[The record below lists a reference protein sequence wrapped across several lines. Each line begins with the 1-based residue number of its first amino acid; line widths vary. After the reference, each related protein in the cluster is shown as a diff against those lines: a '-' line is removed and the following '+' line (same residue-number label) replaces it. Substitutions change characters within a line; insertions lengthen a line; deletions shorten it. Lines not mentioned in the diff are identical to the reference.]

1 MYIIIIK
8 NLLLTK
14 HVAGKSAHF
23 IFQEME
29 WTLVFNTQSMIIF
42 QEAYL
47 TLTKLTKLTD

>member
-8 NLLLTK
+8 NLLLTT

-29 WTLVFNTQSMIIF
+29 WTLVFHEQSTIIF
-42 QEAYL
+42 QETYL
-47 TLTKLTKLTD
+47 TWT